1 MRFQDVLLRH
11 PVDAASDQPLK
22 AAAEALQRAG
32 IHAPVLLAEAGT
44 IVNVA
49 YLRGLLDSQIWMV
62 LCFLKNEKNVA
73 VWIHFGI
80 FLTWEAL
87 QLFSR
92 SLQEREVSEVLPM
105 ASCAAMGC
113 LIWCQK

>member
-1 MRFQDVLLRH
+1 M
-11 PVDAASDQPLK
+11 DAASDQPLK